1 MSAAPLALLAQ
12 LPSPLLPL
20 HKHLQAA
27 LPQLPSHQTLLLR
40 ILLLPALP
48 LPLDPTPL
56 LPLPLSPLQ
65 RLPPMLVPNLTPDQA
80 LLRLANSTLAKIN
93 TDLYLQDGNDES
105 ITSEEPT
112 TSTTLLVRQLGLD
125 RTEVLEQLRLL
136 QLETLPLRPR
146 AVPLELE
153 EELVQRQT
161 SSWVLLK
168 EEETRLR
175 GLQLQV

>member
-1 MSAAPLALLAQ
+1 M
-12 LPSPLLPL
+12 
-20 HKHLQAA
+20 
-27 LPQLPSHQTLLLR
+27 
-40 ILLLPALP
+40 
-48 LPLDPTPL
+48 
-56 LPLPLSPLQ
+56 
-65 RLPPMLVPNLTPDQA
+65 PDQA

-105 ITSEEPT
+105 ITSDELT
-112 TSTTLLVRQLGLD
+112 MSTTLLVRPLGLD

-136 QLETLPLRPR
+136 QLETLPLQPQ

-168 EEETRLR
+168 EEETHLR
-175 GLQLQV
+175 ELPLQV

>member
-1 MSAAPLALLAQ
+1 MP
-12 LPSPLLPL
+12 
-20 HKHLQAA
+20 
-27 LPQLPSHQTLLLR
+27 
-40 ILLLPALP
+40 
-48 LPLDPTPL
+48 
-56 LPLPLSPLQ
+56 
-65 RLPPMLVPNLTPDQA
+65 VPNLTPDQT

-93 TDLYLQDGNDES
+93 TVLYLQDGNDES